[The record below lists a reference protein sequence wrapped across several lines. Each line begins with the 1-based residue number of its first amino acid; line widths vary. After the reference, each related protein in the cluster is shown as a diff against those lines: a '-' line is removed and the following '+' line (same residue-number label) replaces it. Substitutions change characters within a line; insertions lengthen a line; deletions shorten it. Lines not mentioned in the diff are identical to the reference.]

1 MKRFGFIS
9 LTVFLLF
16 ILAACTDDSNV
27 DEEAGSSD
35 SGNSE
40 QGGNMTI
47 SIPSDIVSLDP
58 HGSNDDPSEQ
68 IRDTIY
74 EPLVTHDE
82 DLKLVPALAE
92 EYEQVDETTW
102 RFKLREGVKF
112 HDGSDFNADVVK
124 ANIERIQDPA
134 RASARESYFDM
145 VGEINIIDDY
155 NIELVTEYPYAPL
168 LNNLSHGAGKMISKE
183 LIDADYQ
190 NALEQADSNLS
201 LEEYYE
207 LRNRGGEE
215 HGQVVE
221 DISQYVGEKV
231 ETGPVGTNYFK
242 FESRNPGEETVVSR
256 NDDYWDT
263 PALLDDITFKVV
275 TEPASRIA
283 ELESGSSDAII
294 STLTSNTDRV
304 EQTDGMTL
312 MRSDAVNVDY
322 IGFNTSKAPFDDP
335 KIRQAISHAFNSEAV
350 LDGVY
355 NGSGMPANGPLAPAL
370 LGYSEEL
377 QGMEYDMARAE
388 ELLAEAGAEDLTINL
403 MVNDDNPERLDV
415 ALWLQE
421 SLNEIGVTLNVE
433 QVEWGAYLDATGN
446 AEHDMFILGWGNTT
460 GDPDETIT
468 SLYHTD
474 NAGNNG
480 NRAFYSNPELDEILD
495 NARQETDEAVREQ
508 MYIDAQEIIIQEAPS
523 IFIRHGEYLNA
534 HNSDVHEFK
543 ANGFNMLDFSETYI
557 DGE

>member
-190 NALEQADSNLS
+190 NALEQAESNLS

-207 LRNRGGEE
+207 LRNIGGEE

-377 QGMEYDMARAE
+377 QGREYDMARAE
-388 ELLAEAGAEDLTINL
+388 ELLAEAGAEDLTVNL

-534 HNSDVHEFK
+534 HSSDVHEFK

>member
-1 MKRFGFIS
+1 MKRFGIIS

-190 NALEQADSNLS
+190 NALEQAESNLS

-377 QGMEYDMARAE
+377 QGREYDMARAE

-534 HNSDVHEFK
+534 HSSDVHEFK

>member
-190 NALEQADSNLS
+190 NALEQAESNLS

-377 QGMEYDMARAE
+377 QGREYDMARAE

>member
-190 NALEQADSNLS
+190 NALEQAESNLS

-377 QGMEYDMARAE
+377 QGREYDMARAE

-534 HNSDVHEFK
+534 HSSDVHEFK

>member
-27 DEEAGSSD
+27 DEEAASSD

-190 NALEQADSNLS
+190 NALEQAESNLS

-377 QGMEYDMARAE
+377 QGREYDMARAE

>member
-1 MKRFGFIS
+1 MKRFGIIS

-190 NALEQADSNLS
+190 NALEQAESNLS

-377 QGMEYDMARAE
+377 QGLEYDMARAE

>member
-190 NALEQADSNLS
+190 NALEQAESNLS

-215 HGQVVE
+215 YGQVVE

-377 QGMEYDMARAE
+377 QGREYDMARAE

-557 DGE
+557 DEE

>member
-1 MKRFGFIS
+1 MKRFGIIS

-190 NALEQADSNLS
+190 NALEQAESNLS

-377 QGMEYDMARAE
+377 QGREYDMARAE
-388 ELLAEAGAEDLTINL
+388 ELLAEAGAEDLTVNL

>member
-16 ILAACTDDSNV
+16 ILAACSDDSNV
-27 DEEAGSSD
+27 DKEAESSD
-35 SGNSE
+35 SGNSQ

-47 SIPSDIVSLDP
+47 AIPSDIVSLDP

-82 DLKLVPALAE
+82 DLNLVPALAE

-134 RASARESYFDM
+134 RASARASYFDM
-145 VGEINIIDDY
+145 VSEINIIDDY

-168 LNNLSHGAGKMISKE
+168 LNNLSHGAGKMISKD
-183 LIDADYQ
+183 LIDADYT
-190 NALEQADSNLS
+190 NALEQAESDLS

-207 LRNRGGEE
+207 LRTAGGEE
-215 HGQVVE
+215 HEAAVE

-256 NDDYWDT
+256 NDDYWNT

-275 TEPASRIA
+275 TEPATRIA

-322 IGFNTSKAPFDDP
+322 IGFNTSKAPFDNP
-335 KIRQAISHAFNSEAV
+335 KIRQAISHAFDSEAV

-355 NGSGMPANGPLAPAL
+355 NGSGMPADGPLAPAL

-377 QGMEYDMARAE
+377 EGREYDMARAE
-388 ELLAEAGAEDLTINL
+388 ELLDEADAEDLTINL

-495 NARQETDEAVREQ
+495 NARQETDEAAREQ
-508 MYIDAQEIIIQEAPS
+508 MYIEAQEIIIEEAPS

-534 HNSDVHEFK
+534 HNGNVHEFK
-543 ANGFNMLDFSETYI
+543 ADGFNMLDFSETYI
-557 DGE
+557 DEE

>member
-1 MKRFGFIS
+1 MKKFGFIS

-190 NALEQADSNLS
+190 NALEQAESNLS

-355 NGSGMPANGPLAPAL
+355 NGSGMPANGSLAPAL

-377 QGMEYDMARAE
+377 QGREYDMARAE

>member
-1 MKRFGFIS
+1 
-9 LTVFLLF
+9 
-16 ILAACTDDSNV
+16 
-27 DEEAGSSD
+27 
-35 SGNSE
+35 
-40 QGGNMTI
+40 TI

-183 LIDADYQ
+183 LIDEDYQ
-190 NALEQADSNLS
+190 NALEQAESNLS

-242 FESRNPGEETVVSR
+242 FESRN
-256 NDDYWDT
+256 
-263 PALLDDITFKVV
+263 
-275 TEPASRIA
+275 
-283 ELESGSSDAII
+283 
-294 STLTSNTDRV
+294 
-304 EQTDGMTL
+304 
-312 MRSDAVNVDY
+312 
-322 IGFNTSKAPFDDP
+322 
-335 KIRQAISHAFNSEAV
+335 
-350 LDGVY
+350 
-355 NGSGMPANGPLAPAL
+355 
-370 LGYSEEL
+370 
-377 QGMEYDMARAE
+377 
-388 ELLAEAGAEDLTINL
+388 
-403 MVNDDNPERLDV
+403 
-415 ALWLQE
+415 
-421 SLNEIGVTLNVE
+421 
-433 QVEWGAYLDATGN
+433 
-446 AEHDMFILGWGNTT
+446 
-460 GDPDETIT
+460 
-468 SLYHTD
+468 
-474 NAGNNG
+474 
-480 NRAFYSNPELDEILD
+480 
-495 NARQETDEAVREQ
+495 
-508 MYIDAQEIIIQEAPS
+508 
-523 IFIRHGEYLNA
+523 
-534 HNSDVHEFK
+534 
-543 ANGFNMLDFSETYI
+543 
-557 DGE
+557 

>member
-190 NALEQADSNLS
+190 NALEQAESNLS

-377 QGMEYDMARAE
+377 QGREYDMARAE

-403 MVNDDNPERLDV
+403 MVNDDNLERLDV

>member
-1 MKRFGFIS
+1 MKRFGIIS

-190 NALEQADSNLS
+190 NALEQAESNLS

-377 QGMEYDMARAE
+377 QGLEYDMARAE

-534 HNSDVHEFK
+534 HSSDVHEFK

>member
-27 DEEAGSSD
+27 DEEAASSD

-190 NALEQADSNLS
+190 NALEQAESNLS

-377 QGMEYDMARAE
+377 QGREYDMARAE

-557 DGE
+557 EGE

>member
-1 MKRFGFIS
+1 MKKFSFIS
-9 LTVFLLF
+9 LTAFLLL

-27 DEEAGSSD
+27 DEEAASD
-35 SGNSE
+35 DSAAT
-40 QGGNMTI
+40 QDGGGMTI
-47 SIPSDIVSLDP
+47 AIPSDIVSLDP

-82 DLKLVPALAE
+82 NLSIVPALAE

-102 RFKLREGVKF
+102 SFKLREGVTF
-112 HDGSDFNADVVK
+112 HDGSEFNADVVK

-134 RASARESYFDM
+134 RASARASLLDM
-145 VGEINIIDDY
+145 VSEVNIIDDY

-168 LNNLSHGAGKMISKE
+168 LNNLSHGAGKMISKD
-183 LIDADYQ
+183 LIDADYE
-190 NALEQADSNLS
+190 NALEQAESDLT
-201 LEEYYE
+201 LDEYYE
-207 LRNRGGEE
+207 LRTAGGEE
-215 HGQVVE
+215 HAAVE
-221 DISQYVGEKV
+221 DISQFVGEMV
-231 ETGPVGTNYFK
+231 ENGPVGTNYFK
-242 FESRNPGEETVVSR
+242 FESRSPGEETVVSR
-256 NDDYWDT
+256 NDEYWDT
-263 PALLDDITFKVV
+263 PALLQGITFKVV
-275 TEPASRIA
+275 TEPGTRIA
-283 ELESGSSDAII
+283 ELESGSSDAIL
-294 STLTSNTDRV
+294 STLTSNTDRI
-304 EQTDGMTL
+304 EETDGMTL

-322 IGFNTSKAPFDDP
+322 MGFNTSKEPFDDP
-335 KIRQAISHAFNSEAV
+335 KIRQAISHAFDSETV

-355 NGSGMPANGPLAPAL
+355 NGSGIPANGPLAPSL
-370 LGYSEEL
+370 LGHSEEL
-377 QGMEYDMARAE
+377 EGLDYDMARAE

-460 GDPDETIT
+460 GDPDETIA

-480 NRAFYSNPELDEILD
+480 NRAFYSNPELDQIID
-495 NARQETDEAVREQ
+495 DARQETDEAARESL
-508 MYIDAQEIIIQEAPS
+508 YIDAQEIIIEEAPS

-534 HNSDVHEFK
+534 HNDNVHDFK
-543 ANGFNMLDFSETYI
+543 TNGFNMLDFSGTYI
-557 DGE
+557 EEE

>member
-124 ANIERIQDPA
+124 ANFERIQDPA

-190 NALEQADSNLS
+190 NALEQAESNLS

-377 QGMEYDMARAE
+377 QGLEYDMARAE

>member
-1 MKRFGFIS
+1 MKRFGIIS

-190 NALEQADSNLS
+190 NALEQAESNLS

-377 QGMEYDMARAE
+377 QGREYDMARAE